1 MDIIVNGKPQTLLD
15 GIYLEEYITKVSPH
29 PDRIIAEVNELIIKR
44 KQWADYRLNSGDR
57 VELVTLVGGG

>member
-1 MDIIVNGKPQTLLD
+1 MDVIVNGKPQTLQD
-15 GIYLEEYITKVSPH
+15 GLCLEAYIAEVSPH